1 MFEART
7 GLPIEDIVVAIAN
20 TETGRVQ
27 IFEKK
32 KHEYLGDLKQL
43 IVDYGK

>member
-1 MFEART
+1 
-7 GLPIEDIVVAIAN
+7 
-20 TETGRVQ
+20 VQ

-43 IVDYGK
+43 IVDYGKWFVVSKL